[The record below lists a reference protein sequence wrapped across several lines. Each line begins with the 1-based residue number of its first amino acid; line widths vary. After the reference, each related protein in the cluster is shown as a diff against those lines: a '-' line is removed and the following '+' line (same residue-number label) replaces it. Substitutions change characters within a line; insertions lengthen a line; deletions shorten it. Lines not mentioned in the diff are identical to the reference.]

1 MPRRLWLSAGLLAT
15 GAVLLATARLAG
27 ATPQSG
33 QIFRVGFAG
42 ASVEIDPQMSY
53 ISTGWW
59 MEYATAAKLYNWSDR
74 GTKLVPEVASRAV
87 ISNRGRTY
95 MFLLRKGFRFS
106 DGSPVTAKNFAFAFD
121 RVANR
126 DLASPAY
133 VFIHDVIGIR
143 AKGSYKLVIR
153 LVKPDPTFISKLT
166 MPFFQATSTT
176 LPLNQEVVNGYPSA
190 GPYYFASNAV
200 NTLTTLR
207 RNPYWRG
214 NRSAHVDGV
223 DVQWGLDEDAAFQQ
237 VQADQLDEAFVSGG
251 NAQSA
256 AQQFGVN
263 KTRFWAMPQN
273 CLGLLM
279 FNRLNPLFGRSVALR
294 KAVNWAVD
302 RTAYAALAGPY
313 AGTPWTHLL
322 PPLFPGS
329 IGRKSLQPYSAHANL
344 TKARKLAGAYV
355 ANRRITVG
363 YRSSGSIF
371 QAQAQLVHDALV
383 QLGFKP
389 GNITMKGYSGGDL
402 YAEMGRRGT
411 DLDMG
416 VSMGYC
422 ADYPYLGLYGVLKS
436 FVVAGSKYSRRLDA
450 VRNRPKAL
458 GKLDLEITRNLA
470 PAAVMRT
477 YNNLCF
483 FSGRVDPRS
492 LKYNRVYQDW
502 SIPALALK

>member
-95 MFLLRKGFRFS
+95 TFMLRKGFRFS

-223 DVQWGLDEDAAFQQ
+223 DVQWGLDEDTAFQE
-237 VQADQLDEAFVSGG
+237 VQANQLDETSVSDG
-251 NAQSA
+251 NAQTA
-256 AQQFGVN
+256 GRQYGVN

-371 QAQAQLVHDALV
+371 QAQERQLLLPPESARISS
-383 QLGFKP
+383 LGTRPQRTRAFAFP
-389 GNITMKGYSGGDL
+389 PSGNGMDG
-402 YAEMGRRGT
+402 EGRRIVRDADT
-411 DLDMG
+411 DSAAIVQRVVNAVGDAYAAG
-416 VSMGYC
+416 IGKEVVIVDQNGRAVPFGAGIFET
-422 ADYPYLGLYGVLKS
+422 ADHFAFPTI
-436 FVVAGSKYSRRLDA
+436 DA
-450 VRNRPKAL
+450 DD
-458 GKLDLEITRNLA
+458 GKT
-470 PAAVMRT
+470 
-477 YNNLCF
+477 
-483 FSGRVDPRS
+483 
-492 LKYNRVYQDW
+492 
-502 SIPALALK
+502 LALEASP